1 MSEEVSTKHSEDPD
15 GERLRVMW
23 PKKDNLAVSIKVLNI
38 LLNQQLSSCKVFKIT
53 CLDVCTRIVI
63 ATLCKYTS
71 VKEGLNY
78 VPCIIW
84 NITQWEKCRST
95 CINQHGKNCRYRKR
109 QNNTYVVS
117 MSENYFVKEFLSV
130 EERSLPNC

>member
-1 MSEEVSTKHSEDPD
+1 MSEVSTKHSEDPD

-23 PKKDNLAVSIKVLNI
+23 PKKDNLAVSIKILNI

-53 CLDVCTRIVI
+53 CSDVCTRIVI

-71 VKEGLNY
+71 VKEWLNY

-84 NITQWEKCRST
+84 NITQGEKCRST
-95 CINQHGKNCRYRKR
+95 CINQHRVADTEKGKTIHMWSHLISK
-109 QNNTYVVS
+109 
-117 MSENYFVKEFLSV
+117 NYFVKEFLSV
-130 EERSLPNC
+130 EEGSIPNC